1 MPDGSIGTPIKRRE
15 DHRFLTGAGRYVDD
29 FDRPGRIHVSMVRS
43 PVGHAK
49 IPNVDT
55 SKAEAEPGVVKSLKG
70 ADWAADEVG
79 ALSGGWRVIA
89 KNEMPATSHKVWQA
103 LQQSN
108 G

>member
-15 DHRFLTGAGRYVDD
+15 DHRSLTGAGRYIDD
-29 FDRPGRIHVSMVRS
+29 FHRPGQAHAWMVRS
-43 PVGHAK
+43 TIPHAK
-49 IPNVDT
+49 ITNVDT
-55 SKAEAEPGVVKSLKG
+55 SKAEAEPAVVKILKG

-79 ALSGGWRVIA
+79 ALPGGWRVIG

>member
-55 SKAEAEPGVVKSLKG
+55 SKAEAGPGVVKSLKG

-79 ALSGGWRVIA
+79 ALSGG
-89 KNEMPATSHKVWQA
+89 
-103 LQQSN
+103 
-108 G
+108 

>member
-15 DHRFLTGAGRYVDD
+15 DHRFLTGAGRYIDD
-29 FDRPGRIHVSMVRS
+29 FDRPGRIQVPMVRS

-55 SKAEAEPGVVKSLKG
+55 SKAEAEPCVVKSLKG
-70 ADWAADEVG
+70 ADEVG